1 MQIDV
6 APLNGDL
13 FRSHSGTKSK
23 LTCGFINLDEN
34 AMSAQNASSRLS
46 IVISL
51 AVSALVFSFSQAA
64 AQNAYTTADLNLRTG
79 PSTANPVITAIPARS
94 PVYVYG
100 CLQGRS
106 WCEVQW
112 RNIRGYASQYYL
124 SFSGPSYV
132 PAPSYTPYYRPLYEP
147 YYPPV
152 YVRPPSIILDFNFN
166 SGRHYRPYRR
176 HYRPY
181 RRHYR
186 HYRRHW

>member
-1 MQIDV
+1 MTTRK
-6 APLNGDL
+6 LL
-13 FRSHSGTKSK
+13 FS
-23 LTCGFINLDEN
+23 L
-34 AMSAQNASSRLS
+34 AS
-46 IVISL
+46 VISL
-51 AVSALVFSFSQAA
+51 TVSGVIFSSSQAA

-100 CLQGRS
+100 CLPGRS

-124 SFSGPSYV
+124 GFSGPSYV
-132 PAPSYTPYYRPLYEP
+132 PAPSYTPYYRPIYEP

-176 HYRPY
+176 HYR
-181 RRHYR
+181 
-186 HYRRHW
+186 HYRRY